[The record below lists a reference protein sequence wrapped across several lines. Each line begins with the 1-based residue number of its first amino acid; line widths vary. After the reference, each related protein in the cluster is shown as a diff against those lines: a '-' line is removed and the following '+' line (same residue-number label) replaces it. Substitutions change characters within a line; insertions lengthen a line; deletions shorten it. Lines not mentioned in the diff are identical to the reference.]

1 MLRKMEGGGCKPD
14 RVVYSVI
21 IDRLCM
27 DGLLIEGLSLLSEM
41 IGKGI
46 SMDFVSYNSLIH
58 GLLNSHQSVEV
69 SGFFEVERGEVVPEL
84 QTICVYTG
92 Y

>member
-1 MLRKMEGGGCKPD
+1 
-14 RVVYSVI
+14 
-21 IDRLCM
+21 M
-27 DGLLIEGLSLLSEM
+27 DV
-41 IGKGI
+41 
-46 SMDFVSYNSLIH
+46 VSYNSLIH

-69 SGFFEVERGEVVPEL
+69 LSFFEVERGEVVLEL